1 MRVVAILGTYRRR
14 GTTDQAVEAI
24 LEGARVRGAETSK
37 IYLADHPINFCR
49 NCRACTQD
57 PGPRRGKCVERD
69 ELESILDAIDKADA
83 IVLASPVNFFDVT
96 AVTRRFIERLVGY
109 AYWPWGN
116 HGPQERIVEKSK
128 KAVIVLS
135 SAAPAIL
142 VRLLT
147 GAPKVLKTAA
157 SLLGARTVATLFCGR
172 AALKEFQRLA
182 PATLARAKRLG
193 SNLAT

>member
-69 ELESILDAIDKADA
+69 ELESIQAHR
-83 IVLASPVNFFDVT
+83 VLHIFRV
-96 AVTRRFIERLVGY
+96 
-109 AYWPWGN
+109 
-116 HGPQERIVEKSK
+116 
-128 KAVIVLS
+128 
-135 SAAPAIL
+135 AARDPACKI
-142 VRLLT
+142 
-147 GAPKVLKTAA
+147 
-157 SLLGARTVATLFCGR
+157 GR
-172 AALKEFQRLA
+172 AHV
-182 PATLARAKRLG
+182 
-193 SNLAT
+193 